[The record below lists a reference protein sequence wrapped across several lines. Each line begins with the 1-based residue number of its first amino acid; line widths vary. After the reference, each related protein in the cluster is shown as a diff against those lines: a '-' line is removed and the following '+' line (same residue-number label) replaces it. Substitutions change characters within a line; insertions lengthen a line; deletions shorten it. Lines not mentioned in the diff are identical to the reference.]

1 MGWQSSALTPRR
13 SVQAG
18 GTAISAEIKATWN
31 AGRALQLPLR
41 RDCAALSAPP
51 CCPDTDIPPAA
62 TCPDVHPGCGLS
74 PRGVGLQ
81 LSRRPQGKNA
91 APAAESNHSV
101 PMGSHKSAPGS
112 QPPMSPSKKP
122 GLRAGELP
130 RAPRAVRRVTPKLG
144 CSCGNGAPP
153 ALIGGGWRWG
163 AAPLQLWGRGGAP
176 RGCRAG
182 HEAVRLRGFGSRAKQ
197 RGGSD
202 LG

>member
-41 RDCAALSAPP
+41 RGCAALSAPP
-51 CCPDTDIPPAA
+51 CCPDTDIPSAA

-153 ALIGGGWRWG
+153 ALIGGGGGQPLCSCGEGEEPRVAAELGTRRSGCG
-163 AAPLQLWGRGGAP
+163 ALVPGRNKE
-176 RGCRAG
+176 
-182 HEAVRLRGFGSRAKQ
+182 EALT
-197 RGGSD
+197 
-202 LG
+202 

>member
-41 RDCAALSAPP
+41 RGCAALSAPL

-153 ALIGGGWRWG
+153 ALIGGGGGQPLCSCGEGEEPRVAAELGTRRSGCG
-163 AAPLQLWGRGGAP
+163 ALVPGRNKE
-176 RGCRAG
+176 
-182 HEAVRLRGFGSRAKQ
+182 EALT
-197 RGGSD
+197 
-202 LG
+202 